1 MYHAPMTREQIVS
14 VMQAMQR
21 AWNVRD
27 AAALAALHADD
38 GVVHSPMFGEVH
50 GRAEIEQAYREMFR
64 GFADWNFEGQELI
77 IDGNRAAQTFIATA
91 THTSELFGVEA
102 THRKFKVQGVLVF
115 ELRDGKIQAE
125 RRLYDFTSLLLQLG
139 VLKAKPGK

>member
-1 MYHAPMTREQIVS
+1 MNREQIVA

-27 AAALAALHADD
+27 PVALAAAHAED
-38 GVVHSPMFGEVH
+38 GIVHSPMFGEVR
-50 GRAEIEQAYREMFR
+50 GRADIERSYREMFR
-64 GFADWNFEGQELI
+64 GFADWTYEGQDLI
-77 IDGNRAAQTFIATA
+77 IDGNRAAQLFTATA
-91 THTSELFGVEA
+91 THTSDLFGVEA
-102 THRKFKVQGVLVF
+102 TQRKFKVQGVLVF
-115 ELRDGKIQAE
+115 ELRDGKIQSE

>member
-1 MYHAPMTREQIVS
+1 MTREQIVS

-27 AAALAALHADD
+27 PVALAALHADD

-50 GRAEIEQAYREMFR
+50 GRPEIEQTYREMFR
-64 GFADWNFEGQELI
+64 GFGDWTYEGQDTI
-77 IDGNRAAQTFIATA
+77 IDGTRAAQLFTATA

-115 ELRDGKIQAE
+115 ELRDGKIQTE

>member
-1 MYHAPMTREQIVS
+1 MTREQIVS
-14 VMQAMQR
+14 VTQAMQR
-21 AWNVRD
+21 AWNARD
-27 AAALAALHADD
+27 PVALAAVHAED

-50 GRAEIEQAYREMFR
+50 GRADIERTYGEMFR
-64 GFADWNFEGQELI
+64 GFADWNFEGQDLI

-102 THRKFKVQGVLVF
+102 SHRKFKVQGVLVF
-115 ELRDGKIQAE
+115 EMRDGKVQSE
-125 RRLYDFTSLLLQLG
+125 RRLYDFTSLLLQVG